1 MEVKIRIRQIRQ
13 ICWIRVHIR
22 WIRLLKIATQSSL
35 INIKE
40 ILDRS
45 ITKFYNG
52 DDENVVL
59 AELRLTKTR

>member
-22 WIRLLKIATQSSL
+22 WIRLWKIATQSSL
-35 INIKE
+35 INIEE